1 MKITPR
7 AASIALAATLA
18 AVLSA
23 QVPAET
29 PKSAK
34 SAKPAIE
41 FSTLDSNG
49 DGLVSTTE
57 VQFVDDLKG
66 SFEALD
72 ANRDDNLSPSE
83 FAHWARAAKSAESL
97 PASPST
103 GPSGSS
109 GSQHVPSTR

>member
-7 AASIALAATLA
+7 AASITLAVTLA

-23 QVPAET
+23 QAPAET

-41 FSTLDSNG
+41 FATLDSNG
-49 DGLVSTTE
+49 DGRVSATE

-66 SFEALD
+66 SFGTLD
-72 ANRDDNLSPSE
+72 ANRDSNLSPTE
-83 FAHWARAAKSAESL
+83 FAQWARAAKSSDAH
-97 PASPST
+97 PAGA
-103 GPSGSS
+103 GPGGSS
-109 GSQHVPSTR
+109 GSQHMPSSK

>member
-34 SAKPAIE
+34 TAKPAIE

-49 DGLVSTTE
+49 DGRVSTTE

-66 SFEALD
+66 SFAGLD
-72 ANRDDNLSPSE
+72 ANRDANLSPTE
-83 FAHWARAAKSAESL
+83 FANWSRAAKSADA
-97 PASPST
+97 PPVSPST

-109 GSQHVPSTR
+109 GSQHMPSSK